1 MRVRVDGETLAPV
14 CVPEYLGADNMMDD
28 FLLDEEAGLAYV
40 TTHHKNNIDQ
50 MFLEPDRNEERE
62 SVAGNP
68 FDEELVGP
76 SQVLNSGRPRRA
88 RPSDFRSD
96 PFGTVCP
103 TGLSESRPKER
114 SFLTRPFP

>member
-14 CVPEYLGADNMMDD
+14 RVPEYLGGDKMMDD
-28 FLLDEEAGLAYV
+28 FLLDEEVGVAYV
-40 TTHHKNNIDQ
+40 TTPRKNNIEP

-62 SVAGNP
+62 SLAGNP
-68 FDEELVGP
+68 FDEDLVGP